1 MSSEAE
7 SRRVVVGEAR
17 RAGTKDMV
25 YLTDAATAI
34 HHRRPITSLAP
45 IRPDA
50 PGRGDATPT
59 WYSKG
64 AACGFGST

>member
-1 MSSEAE
+1 
-7 SRRVVVGEAR
+7 
-17 RAGTKDMV
+17 MV

-50 PGRGDATPT
+50 PGRGGRHTLLVQ
-59 WYSKG
+59 KG
-64 AACGFGST
+64 AACGFGLT